1 MSSMGI
7 DPQWIGIGVASVLLL
22 GGGFWAVRAYRTF
35 EDLEELLK
43 TAVREENP
51 DAVIHC
57 AAVSDYGVGGVYA
70 PASGTFFDPE
80 KGCWETHARSRP
92 ALVDRSAGKVKS
104 DEPEL
109 WLRLVRTPKL
119 VDRFRTDWDFRG
131 VLVAHFCVAETRQVA

>member
-1 MSSMGI
+1 MNILVTAGNTQTPI
-7 DPQWIGIGVASVLLL
+7 DRVRCLTNIFTGRTGTRIALHAYERGHAVTLLTSHPEVVKEL
-22 GGGFWAVRAYRTF
+22 GSAVQAGSDRWAVRAYRTF

-80 KGCWETHARSRP
+80 KGRWETHARSRP
-92 ALVDRSAGKVKS
+92 ALVDRSA
-104 DEPEL
+104 
-109 WLRLVRTPKL
+109 
-119 VDRFRTDWDFRG
+119 
-131 VLVAHFCVAETRQVA
+131 